1 MRGLRRRFR
10 LLKRNERGAAIVEFA
25 LVVPIF
31 FLLVWAG
38 LVLSRAY
45 QRLGVLKGALR
56 EGARVAATFDA
67 AGLTGGTAQSL
78 AQSRAR
84 ERVRIYAAGFGFSAS
99 EAAAVSAAV
108 IVVGGVTNEVTVSV
122 TNYPLFA
129 DLIGF
134 NGIDAMLVSDTAV
147 FRWERS
153 P

>member
-10 LLKRNERGAAIVEFA
+10 TLKRSERGAAIVEFA

-31 FLLVWAG
+31 FLLVWFA
-38 LVLSRAY
+38 LVFSRAY

-67 AGLTGGTAQSL
+67 AGLTGGTAQYS
-78 AQSRAR
+78 AR
-84 ERVRIYAAGFGFSAS
+84 ERVRAYTAGFGFSAS
-99 EAAAVSAAV
+99 DAAGVAAAVV
-108 IVVGGVTNEVTVSV
+108 VVGGVTNEVTVSV

>member
-67 AGLTGGTAQSL
+67 AGLTGGTAQS
-78 AQSRAR
+78 RAR

>member
-67 AGLTGGTAQSL
+67 AGLTGGTAQF
-78 AQSRAR
+78 RAR
-84 ERVRIYAAGFGFSAS
+84 ERVRNYAAGFGFSAS

>member
-67 AGLTGGTAQSL
+67 AGLTGGTAQF
-78 AQSRAR
+78 RAR
-84 ERVRIYAAGFGFSAS
+84 ERVRHYAAGFGFSAS